1 MVHQNITDVISK
13 IVEDPELAKS
23 EKISQ
28 LEKLRQ
34 DARAEMR
41 AASESAMVDDVE
53 TGDDLKQLDL
63 ALEKLGSDPDSI
75 EDNSTATL

>member
-1 MVHQNITDVISK
+1 MVHQDIDTVIAE
-13 IVEDPELAKS
+13 ILDNPDLAKS
-23 EKISQ
+23 EKINQ
-28 LEKLRQ
+28 LEKMRE

-63 ALEKLGSDPDSI
+63 ALDKLGSDPDSI

>member
-1 MVHQNITDVISK
+1 MTHQDIDSVIAR
-13 IVEDPELAKS
+13 ILENPELAKS

-28 LEKLRQ
+28 LEKKRQ

-41 AASESAMVDDVE
+41 AASESSMVNDAE
-53 TGDDLKQLDL
+53 IGDELKQLDL
-63 ALEKLGSDPDSI
+63 ALDKLGSDPDSI

>member
-1 MVHQNITDVISK
+1 MVHQNISDVISK

-23 EKISQ
+23 EKINQ

-41 AASESAMVDDVE
+41 AASESAMVDDIE

-63 ALEKLGSDPDSI
+63 ALEKLGSDSDSI